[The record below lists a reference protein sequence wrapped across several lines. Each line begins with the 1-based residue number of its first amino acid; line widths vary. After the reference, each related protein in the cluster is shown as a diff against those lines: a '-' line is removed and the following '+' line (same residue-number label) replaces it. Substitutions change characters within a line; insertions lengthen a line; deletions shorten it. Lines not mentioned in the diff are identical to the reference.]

1 MNALTSIMLQTL
13 AQAPAAKKPDAEP
26 STPLFGSDGI
36 IGPIQMVL
44 IAVLIGL
51 IVFWVIYKKKQRDQE

>member
-13 AQAPAAKKPDAEP
+13 AQAPAKKPDAEP